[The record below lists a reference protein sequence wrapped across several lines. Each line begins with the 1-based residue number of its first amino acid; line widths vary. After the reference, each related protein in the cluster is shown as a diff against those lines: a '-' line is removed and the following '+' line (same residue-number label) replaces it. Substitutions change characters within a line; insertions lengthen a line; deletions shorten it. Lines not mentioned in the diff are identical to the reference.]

1 MSRIAPKPNI
11 RQVVRTWNVQPGM
24 IFAVAE
30 DTEGRL
36 WIEESCPVGTHYWT
50 EEQAAELLPGHSTRR
65 ALEEAVALI
74 RDRVSLDRLPNLP
87 IFDAELET
95 VISSAPSRSHRTAAS
110 RRHLARV

>member
-1 MSRIAPKPNI
+1 MSGISPKPNI

-50 EEQAAELLPGHSTRR
+50 VEQAAELLPGYSTRR
-65 ALEEAVALI
+65 ALEEAVALG
-74 RDRVSLDRLPNLP
+74 RDRQLLDRLPTLP
-87 IFDAELET
+87 LFDAELET
-95 VISSAPSRSHRTAAS
+95 AISAAPSRLHRTGVS
-110 RRHLARV
+110 GRNLARV